1 MSRLARGLLLTEDR
15 RLASLLPTFRT
26 DLANKLLS
34 LTEQSRAVWLSR
46 YQPGG
51 GDNLNTWIILIKTYQ
66 LGMNSSLL
74 HLSQLLA
81 RLLPPGSSH
90 APYLDH

>member
-51 GDNLNTWIILIKTYQ
+51 GDNLHRWIIL
-66 LGMNSSLL
+66 
-74 HLSQLLA
+74 
-81 RLLPPGSSH
+81 
-90 APYLDH
+90 

>member
-1 MSRLARGLLLTEDR
+1 MSGLARGLLLTEDR

-51 GDNLNTWIILIKTYQ
+51 GDNLYKSYKYNGTLTA
-66 LGMNSSLL
+66 GMNSSLL

>member
-1 MSRLARGLLLTEDR
+1 MTLAVSRLARGLLLTEDR

-51 GDNLNTWIILIKTYQ
+51 GDNLYRWIIL
-66 LGMNSSLL
+66 M
-74 HLSQLLA
+74 
-81 RLLPPGSSH
+81 
-90 APYLDH
+90 

>member
-1 MSRLARGLLLTEDR
+1 MTLAVSRLARGLLLTEDR

-51 GDNLNTWIILIKTYQ
+51 GDNL
-66 LGMNSSLL
+66 SV
-74 HLSQLLA
+74 
-81 RLLPPGSSH
+81 
-90 APYLDH
+90 